1 MNNSVLLGI
10 LKPYYF
16 YLSKNSTFYRKFFK
30 LLGFYPRNINLYKQA
45 FLHNSKSKK
54 IDGIKTKTN
63 NERLEY
69 LGDAV
74 LDLIIA
80 ELLYKKFPFQG
91 EGFLTDMR
99 SKSASR
105 NMLSKIATSMGIG
118 DFIEIDKSIEKNQS
132 AVRSIA
138 GNALEALIGAI
149 YVDKGYHFT
158 KKYVKRKIVKPF
170 LDFDELKD
178 ITVNFKSLLN
188 QYAQKNK
195 KHLEFKILNDN
206 GEKRIRTYIIG
217 VMIDGEE
224 IARGRGKSKKVAEQ
238 IASEKSCEL
247 LKLSKNY
254 KS

>member
-54 IDGIKTKTN
+54 IVGIKTKTN

-91 EGFLTDMR
+91 EGFLTDM
-99 SKSASR
+99 
-105 NMLSKIATSMGIG
+105 
-118 DFIEIDKSIEKNQS
+118 
-132 AVRSIA
+132 
-138 GNALEALIGAI
+138 
-149 YVDKGYHFT
+149 
-158 KKYVKRKIVKPF
+158 
-170 LDFDELKD
+170 
-178 ITVNFKSLLN
+178 
-188 QYAQKNK
+188 
-195 KHLEFKILNDN
+195 
-206 GEKRIRTYIIG
+206 
-217 VMIDGEE
+217 
-224 IARGRGKSKKVAEQ
+224 
-238 IASEKSCEL
+238 
-247 LKLSKNY
+247 
-254 KS
+254 